1 MSFNRKDRDDQ
12 RRREGSLTL
21 FSLPA
26 EEMSKDAKAQ
36 SIRMS
41 PFHFALML
49 ASPEAGINKGGFGLP
64 RR

>member
-21 FSLPA
+21 FNLPA

-36 SIRMS
+36 SIRNVPV
-41 PFHFALML
+41 PFRSDARQSGSGHQ
-49 ASPEAGINKGGFGLP
+49 
-64 RR
+64 